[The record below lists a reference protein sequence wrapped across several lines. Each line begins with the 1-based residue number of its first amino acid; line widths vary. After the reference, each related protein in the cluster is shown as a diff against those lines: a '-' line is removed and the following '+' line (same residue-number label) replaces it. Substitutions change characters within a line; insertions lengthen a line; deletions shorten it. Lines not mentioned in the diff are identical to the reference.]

1 LGTEDRLRRCII
13 ESIMC
18 HGHLKFCDFEHRFGI
33 DFCEHFVAELT
44 IVKQQA
50 DDGLLELNEKGFEVL
65 PAGRLLLRNIAMVFD
80 EHLNRKNPTQT
91 ATQKFSRV
99 I

>member
-1 LGTEDRLRRCII
+1 MSLGTEDRLRRCVF

-18 HGHLKFCDFEHRFGI
+18 HGELIFADYEHRFGI
-33 DFCEHFVAELT
+33 EFEEHFASEMH
-44 IVKQQA
+44 IIEQQA
-50 DDGLLELNEKGFEVL
+50 DDGLLELNEESFTVT

-80 EHLNRKNPTQT
+80 EYLSRT
-91 ATQKFSRV
+91 AKTQKFSRV